1 MERRNAAWS
10 DTSCRYT
17 AAFSYR
23 AFVKSVAIFEPIMH
37 QNAFAAGALSGTPLG
52 KLTALPQI
60 PQLVSGATPWQ
71 GREGRKGAGRKK

>member
-1 MERRNAAWS
+1 
-10 DTSCRYT
+10 
-17 AAFSYR
+17 
-23 AFVKSVAIFEPIMH
+23 MH